1 MTTRMSGTSGT
12 GAALLLVLMATA
24 CGGSGGAEP
33 EQALGSVPIDGV
45 GAVEPDTALAE
56 SLPDHIRD
64 AGLVSV
70 ATNAPYEPFIAF
82 VEEGDQESFTGLDH
96 DLMVAASARLGL
108 DTDFQQQPFDGLV
121 PGLQAGRY
129 DVIVGGI
136 TDNRERQ
143 DVASFVDY
151 TASGTGILVEDGN
164 PLDIGSIADLC
175 GLRVGVQKASRQQEI
190 LEGYAEQDC
199 DEPIEI
205 TSYPENPQAVTA
217 LSAGM
222 VDAVGAT
229 QVNLVETA
237 AALEGEAELVVD
249 PDHPNGY
256 LASPNGFGF
265 LKSEEELVEAYRA
278 SVQSLMDDGT
288 YTDILAKWG
297 QEPIALDEATVNQ
310 AID

>member
-1 MTTRMSGTSGT
+1 MTTRMSAA
-12 GAALLLVLMATA
+12 GAAALLVLMATA
-24 CGGSGGAEP
+24 CGGSGGGEPDESAE
-33 EQALGSVPIDGV
+33 AVSVSIDGV
-45 GAVEPDTALAE
+45 GTVGADTALAE
-56 SLPDHIRD
+56 SVPGHVRD
-64 AGLVSV
+64 EGRVSV

-164 PLDIGSIADLC
+164 PLGIGSIADLC

-249 PDHPNGY
+249 PDNPNGY

-265 LKSEEELVEAYRA
+265 LKSEEELVEAYRS
-278 SVQSLMDDGT
+278 SVQSLIDDGT

>member
-1 MTTRMSGTSGT
+1 MTTRMGGVAVAVSLT
-12 GAALLLVLMATA
+12 ALMATA
-24 CGGSGGAEP
+24 CGGSGGGEP
-33 EQALGSVPIDGV
+33 EGDFGPVSIEGV
-45 GAVEPDTALAE
+45 GTVGPDSELAE
-56 SLPDHIRD
+56 GLPAHIRD
-64 AGLVSV
+64 AGVVSV

-82 VEEGDQESFTGLDH
+82 AEEGDQDSFTGLDH

-151 TASGTGILVEDGN
+151 TASGTGILVSHGN
-164 PLDIGSIADLC
+164 PLDIASIADLC
-175 GLRVGVQKASRQQEI
+175 GLRVGVQQASRQEEI
-190 LEGYAEQDC
+190 LEGYAEDEC
-199 DEPIEI
+199 AEPIEI

-237 AALEGEAELVVD
+237 ASLEGEAELVVD

-265 LKSEEELVEAYRA
+265 LKGEEELVEAYRS

-288 YTDILAKWG
+288 YTEILAKWG